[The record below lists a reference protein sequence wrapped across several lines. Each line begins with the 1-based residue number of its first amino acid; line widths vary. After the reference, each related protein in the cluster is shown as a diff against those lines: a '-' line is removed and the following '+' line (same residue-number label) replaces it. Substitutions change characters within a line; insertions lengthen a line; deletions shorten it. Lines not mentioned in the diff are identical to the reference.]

1 MIDLK
6 LNLEFPSLII
16 HVLKSKK
23 RYGKAI
29 LFVVIIG
36 TARILLSLLYFDLNL
51 SSSREKETAK
61 NETKSPY
68 HINAKADKIVNVKM
82 IKSSLFFLFVW
93 VFTKVITLR
102 KMVNNPTFKPKN
114 SL

>member
-29 LFVVIIG
+29 LFIAAIG
-36 TARILLSLLYFDLNL
+36 TARMLLSLLYFDLNL
-51 SSSREKETAK
+51 SSSKEKETAK
-61 NETKSPY
+61 KETKSPY
-68 HINAKADKIVNVKM
+68 HIKAKADKIVNVKM
-82 IKSSLFFLFVW
+82 IKNSLFFLFLC
-93 VFTKVITLR
+93 VFTRVITLR
-102 KMVNNPTFKPKN
+102 KIANNPTFKPKD